1 MKLEGKVAIVT
12 GAASGVGKSIAKLYA
27 DEGAKVVICDL
38 NGDAASSAADEITQA
53 GGQAIAVEA
62 NVSKE
67 EEIQS
72 LFEQGIKHFGTVD
85 IIVNNAGIMDNFV
98 PVGEITD
105 ELWDRVISVNLTS
118 QMRMMR
124 TAVSI
129 FLEKQSGVIVNIT
142 SAAGLFGSRAGVAY
156 TASKHGVVGIT
167 KNVAFQYAE
176 KGIRCN
182 AIAPGGINTNIGS
195 TMNAPDPFG
204 MERVMSGANNNPR
217 NGDPEEIAT
226 VALFLASDD
235 AKYVNGTVI
244 TADGGWMA
252 Y

>member
-1 MKLEGKVAIVT
+1 MKLDGKVAIVT
-12 GAASGVGKSIAKLYA
+12 GAASGVGKAIAELYA
-27 DEGAKVVICDL
+27 KEGAKVVICDL
-38 NGDAASSAADEITQA
+38 NKEAAEAAANEIGDHAL
-53 GGQAIAVEA
+53 AVEA

-67 EEIQS
+67 EDIQN
-72 LFEQGIKHFGTVD
+72 LFEQTLKKFGTVD

-98 PVGEITD
+98 PVGDITD
-105 ELWDRVISVNLTS
+105 DLWDRVISVNLTS
-118 QMRMMR
+118 MMRMMR
-124 TAVSI
+124 KAVNI
-129 FLEKQSGVIVNIT
+129 YLEKGSGVILNVT

-156 TASKHGVVGIT
+156 TASKHAVVGIT

-182 AIAPGGINTNIGS
+182 AIAPGGINTNIGT

-204 MERVMSGANNNPR
+204 MERVMSGAGNNPR

-226 VALFLASDD
+226 VALFFASDD
-235 AKYVNGTVI
+235 SKYVNGTVI

>member
-1 MKLEGKVAIVT
+1 MKLDGKVAIVT
-12 GAASGVGKSIAKLYA
+12 GAASGVGKAIAELYA
-27 DEGAKVVICDL
+27 KEGAKVVICDL
-38 NGDAASSAADEITQA
+38 NGQAAQSAAKEIGDQA
-53 GGQAIAVEA
+53 LAVEA

-67 EEIQS
+67 EDIQN
-72 LFEQGIKHFGTVD
+72 LFDQTIKKFGTVD

-98 PVGEITD
+98 PVADITD

-124 TAVSI
+124 KAVSI
-129 FLEKQSGVIVNIT
+129 FLEKESGVILNVT

-156 TASKHGVVGIT
+156 TASKHAVVGIT

-182 AIAPGGINTNIGS
+182 AIAPGGINTNIGT

-204 MERVMSGANNNPR
+204 MERVMSGAGNNPR
-217 NGDPEEIAT
+217 NGDPDEIAT
-226 VALFLASDD
+226 VALFFASDD
-235 AKYVNGTVI
+235 SKYVNGTVI

>member
-1 MKLEGKVAIVT
+1 MKLDGKVAIVT
-12 GAASGVGKSIAKLYA
+12 GAASGVGKAIAELYA
-27 DEGAKVVICDL
+27 KEGAKVVICDL
-38 NGDAASSAADEITQA
+38 NGEAAQSAANEIGDQA
-53 GGQAIAVEA
+53 LAVEA

-67 EEIQS
+67 EDIQN
-72 LFEQGIKHFGTVD
+72 LFDQTIKKFGTVD

-98 PVGEITD
+98 PVADITD

-124 TAVSI
+124 KAVSI
-129 FLEKQSGVIVNIT
+129 FLEKESGVILNVT

-156 TASKHGVVGIT
+156 TASKHAVVGIT

-182 AIAPGGINTNIGS
+182 AIAPGGINTNIGT

-204 MERVMSGANNNPR
+204 MERVMSGAGNNPR
-217 NGDPEEIAT
+217 NGDPDEIAT
-226 VALFLASDD
+226 VALFFASDD
-235 AKYVNGTVI
+235 SKYVNGTVI

>member
-1 MKLEGKVAIVT
+1 MKLEGKVAIIT
-12 GAASGVGKSIAKLYA
+12 GAASGVGKAIATLYA
-27 DEGAKVVICDL
+27 KEGAHVVICDM
-38 NGDAASSAADEITQA
+38 NKDAAISAAKEIEKDGRQTL
-53 GGQAIAVEA
+53 AVEA
-62 NVSKE
+62 NVSKQE
-67 EEIQS
+67 DIDE
-72 LFEQGIKHFGTVD
+72 LFDRTIEKFGTVD

-98 PVGEITD
+98 PVEHVTD

-124 TAVSI
+124 KAVSV
-129 FLEKQSGVIVNIT
+129 FLPKESGVIVNVT

-182 AIAPGGINTNIGS
+182 AIAPGGINTNIGT

-204 MERVMSGANNNPR
+204 MERVMSGSSNNPR
-217 NGDPEEIAT
+217 NGEPEEIAS
-226 VALFLASDD
+226 VALFLASTDSQ
-235 AKYVNGTVI
+235 YVNGTII

>member
-1 MKLEGKVAIVT
+1 MKLEGKVAIIT
-12 GAASGVGKSIAKLYA
+12 GAASGVGKAIAELYA
-27 DEGAKVVICDL
+27 KEGAHVVICDM
-38 NGDAASSAADEITQA
+38 NKDVATSVANDITKD
-53 GGQAIAVEA
+53 GGQALAVEA
-62 NVSKE
+62 NVSKQQDIDE
-67 EEIQS
+67 
-72 LFEQGIKHFGTVD
+72 LFEQTIEKFGTVD

-98 PVGEITD
+98 PVENITD

-124 TAVSI
+124 KAVAI
-129 FLEKQSGVIVNIT
+129 FLPKESGVIVNIT
-142 SAAGLFGSRAGVAY
+142 SAAGLFGSRAGIAY

-182 AIAPGGINTNIGS
+182 AIAPGGINTNIGT

-204 MERVMSGANNNPR
+204 MERVMSGADNNPR
-217 NGDPEEIAT
+217 SGDPEEIAT
-226 VALFLASDD
+226 IALFLASSDS
-235 AKYVNGTVI
+235 KFVNGSII

>member
-1 MKLEGKVAIVT
+1 MKLEGKVAIIT
-12 GAASGVGKSIAKLYA
+12 GAASGVGKAIAELYA
-27 DEGAKVVICDL
+27 KEGAHVVICDM
-38 NGDAASSAADEITQA
+38 NKEAATSTADAITKD
-53 GGQAIAVEA
+53 GGHALAVEA
-62 NVSKE
+62 NVSKQQD
-67 EEIQS
+67 IDN
-72 LFEQGIKHFGTVD
+72 LFEQTLEKFGTVD

-98 PVGEITD
+98 PVENITD

-124 TAVSI
+124 KAVSV
-129 FLEKQSGVIVNIT
+129 FLPKESGVIVNIT
-142 SAAGLFGSRAGVAY
+142 SAAGLFGSRAGIAY

-182 AIAPGGINTNIGS
+182 AIAPGGINTNIGT

-204 MERVMSGANNNPR
+204 MERVMSGSGNNPR

-226 VALFLASDD
+226 IALFLASADS
-235 AKYVNGTVI
+235 KFVNGTII

>member
-1 MKLEGKVAIVT
+1 MKLDGKVAIVT
-12 GAASGVGKSIAKLYA
+12 GAASGVGKAIAELYA
-27 DEGAKVVICDL
+27 KEGAKVVICDL
-38 NGDAASSAADEITQA
+38 NKEAAEAAANEIGENA
-53 GGQAIAVEA
+53 LAVEA

-67 EEIQS
+67 EDIQN
-72 LFEQGIKHFGTVD
+72 LFDETVKKFGTVD
-85 IIVNNAGIMDNFV
+85 IVVNNAGIMDNFV
-98 PVGEITD
+98 PVGDVTD

-118 QMRMMR
+118 MMRMMR
-124 TAVSI
+124 KAVNI
-129 FLEKQSGVIVNIT
+129 YLEKGSRVILNVT

-182 AIAPGGINTNIGS
+182 AIAPGGINTNIGT

-204 MERVMSGANNNPR
+204 MERVMSGAGNNPR

-226 VALFLASDD
+226 VALFFASDD
-235 AKYVNGTVI
+235 SKYVNGTVI

>member
-1 MKLEGKVAIVT
+1 MKLEGKVAIIT
-12 GAASGVGKSIAKLYA
+12 GAASGVGKAIAELYA
-27 DEGAKVVICDL
+27 KEGAHVVICDM
-38 NGDAASSAADEITQA
+38 NKEAATSAADDIIKE
-53 GGQAIAVEA
+53 GGHALAVEA
-62 NVSKE
+62 NVSKQQD
-67 EEIQS
+67 IDK
-72 LFEQGIKHFGTVD
+72 LFEQTIEKFGTVD
-85 IIVNNAGIMDNFV
+85 IIVNNAGIMDNFI
-98 PVGEITD
+98 PVENITD

-124 TAVSI
+124 KAVSI
-129 FLEKQSGVIVNIT
+129 FLPKESGVIVNIT
-142 SAAGLFGSRAGVAY
+142 SAAGLFGSRAGIAY

-182 AIAPGGINTNIGS
+182 AIAPGGINTNIGT

-204 MERVMSGANNNPR
+204 MERVMSGAENNPR
-217 NGDPEEIAT
+217 NGEPDEIAT
-226 VALFLASDD
+226 IALFLASSDS
-235 AKYVNGTVI
+235 KFVNGSII